1 MNEVIKTILFVDDE
15 VYIRQ
20 SFADYF
26 EDNNWQTLQA
36 ESGEKALDLLVK
48 ESPDGAV
55 VDIRMGGM
63 DGDIFIRK
71 ALKEKPNM
79 GFVICTGSPEYNIP
93 SDLMSIPGVSGY
105 LFRKP
110 VTDMAA
116 LEKELLRV
124 IESIKNIKVPE

>member
-1 MNEVIKTILFVDDE
+1 MSESVKTILFVDDE

-26 EDNNWQTLQA
+26 EDNNWNTIQA
-36 ESGEKALDLLVK
+36 ESGEKALELLEHVA
-48 ESPDGAV
+48 PDGAV

-63 DGDIFIRK
+63 DGDVFIRK
-71 ALKEKPNM
+71 ILEKKSGI

-93 SDLMSIPGVSGY
+93 EDLLVQPAVSNS

-110 VTDMAA
+110 VTDMEE
-116 LEKELLRV
+116 LEKELLQV
-124 IESIKNIKVPE
+124 IENLNI